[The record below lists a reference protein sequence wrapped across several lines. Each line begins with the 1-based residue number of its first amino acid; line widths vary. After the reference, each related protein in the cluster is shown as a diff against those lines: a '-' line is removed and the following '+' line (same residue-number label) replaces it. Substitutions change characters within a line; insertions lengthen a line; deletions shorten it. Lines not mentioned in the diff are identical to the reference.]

1 MDDAVRVSV
10 IETRGDASQVP
21 EGGRLVEPSIRH
33 PGGEASARDVL
44 DHHVGRSLESAEVVD
59 VDDVRVPEL
68 GDGLRLMPEPRDAVA
83 VRRQRVHDL
92 YRAGPLELRMV
103 AAVDHAHG
111 AFAYEVLDLILPQP
125 RPGRDRQ
132 GS

>member
-33 PGGEASARDVL
+33 PCGEASARDVL

-59 VDDVRVPEL
+59 VDDVRVPQL
-68 GDGLRLMPEPRDAVA
+68 GDGLRLMPEPRHGVA

-92 YRAGPLELRMV
+92 YRPGLLELLMV
-103 AAVDHAHG
+103 GGVDYDHC
-111 AFAYEVLDLILPQP
+111 AFAY
-125 RPGRDRQ
+125 
-132 GS
+132 